1 MRKCEI
7 VIAMDD
13 ANLVAGV
20 VALDDGVLSASAN
33 PGYEAMMQEVLT
45 DFNVAK
51 GGDKIFPKDD
61 PEAWFNALPYQYHGS
76 RMWARIVPDTARR
89 EAGRIVDVT
98 DDNLG
103 KAFILTGQKKH

>member
-20 VALDDGVLSASAN
+20 VALEDGVLSASAN

-45 DFNVAK
+45 DFDVAK

-61 PEAWFNALPYQYHGS
+61 PETWFNALPYLGESASSWGWTVS
-76 RMWARIVPDTARR
+76 RTR
-89 EAGRIVDVT
+89 EALSAAI
-98 DDNLG
+98 
-103 KAFILTGQKKH
+103 